1 MTSLSGS
8 TRRAILMFFFAACC
22 VVFVRP
28 SGIVLAQ
35 ENPQYTVE
43 EYDAYKA
50 ITGESDPAKKMELIS
65 QFFKTYPKSTLKPNV
80 TSDFQEMLKN
90 LRDAKKWTQ
99 VITVG
104 RQFLAAV
111 PDDAYTVAVVAEGYS
126 ETKNFQQFVIFGEA
140 TYKTNPSGNLA
151 YAMAKAY
158 KELGNNIKYLE
169 WGERTIAA
177 LPDNYETMLEMAI
190 IYSDNQRIAESDK
203 YAKMCLKVLQA
214 AKKPEQ
220 MSDKDWATYTSRA
233 FQACYLIIGS
243 NAYQR
248 QEFIAAIP
256 QLENSLKYNPRNDMA
271 LYWLGDCYWQT
282 RNTGK
287 ALINYAK
294 ASLLNGRAAAPA
306 KQKLE
311 NLYKQTH
318 ANSLVGLDK
327 VIAAAKADLEQ
338 K

>member
-8 TRRAILMFFFAACC
+8 TRRAILMVFIAGC
-22 VVFVRP
+22 VMIVRP
-28 SGIVLAQ
+28 HLTAIAQ

-50 ITGESDPAKKMELIS
+50 ITRESDPVKKMDLIT

-80 TSDFQEMLKN
+80 TADFQEALKN
-90 LRDAKKWTQ
+90 LRDAKKWPQ
-99 VITVG
+99 VIALG
-104 RQFLAAV
+104 RQFLTAV
-111 PDDAYTVAVVAEGYS
+111 PDDAYVVALVAEGYS

-158 KELGNNIKYLE
+158 KELSNNVKYLE
-169 WGERTIAA
+169 WGEKTIAA
-177 LPDNYETMLEMAI
+177 LPDNYETILEMAI

-203 YAKMCLKVLQA
+203 YAKQCLKVLQA

-220 MSDKDWATYTSRA
+220 MSERDWAAYTSRA
-233 FQACYLIIGS
+233 YQACYLIIGS
-243 NAYQR
+243 SAYQR
-248 QEFIAAIP
+248 QEYTAAIP
-256 QLENSLKYNPRNDMA
+256 QLENSLKYNARNDMA
-271 LYWLGDCYWQT
+271 LYWLGDCYWQA
-282 RNTGK
+282 RNTAQ
-287 ALINYAK
+287 ALRNYAK
-294 ASLLNGRAAAPA
+294 ASLLNGRAAVPA
-306 KQKLE
+306 KTKLE

-318 ANSLVGLDK
+318 QNSLTGLDR
-327 VIAAAKADLEQ
+327 VIASAKAELEQ